1 MSSKRFK
8 GDIIFTIM
16 FFSAYK
22 ESMMTRVV
30 KIQRKE
36 YSDISFT

>member
-8 GDIIFTIM
+8 GEIIFTIM

-22 ESMMTRVV
+22 ESMMTQ
-30 KIQRKE
+30 IQRKE